1 MAARPREG
9 LKGVP
14 ADPGIAHK
22 PCGVHQI
29 EQQECGCVLVLK
41 DRVTGNVRD
50 KVIEQHAIKRVGR
63 DGSCR
68 A

>member
-1 MAARPREG
+1 MRSRER
-9 LKGVP
+9 LKGV
-14 ADPGIAHK
+14 AGHPGIAHK
-22 PCGVHQI
+22 PRRVHQI